1 MLEANIT
8 PEILNLKHA
17 LEMAGYTTEL
27 ESTTAFCED
36 DFQHFCTF
44 LTITNY
50 LVNGEIVEFV
60 FHPCSGQMLKSAV
73 DGPLKED

>member
-1 MLEANIT
+1 MREANIT
-8 PEILNLKHA
+8 PEIINLQKA
-17 LEMAGYTTEL
+17 LETAGYTTEL

-36 DFQHFCTF
+36 DYQHFCTF

-50 LVNGEIVEFV
+50 FVNGEIVEFV
-60 FHPCSGQMLKSAV
+60 FHPYSGQMLKSAI